1 MTIRTAKATF
11 YDLDAQRSGIMNRCE
26 DYAKWTLPR
35 LLPESTFDQNITE
48 LANDYQSVGAQA
60 TNHLANKLM
69 LTLFAPS
76 RPFFRLDLDP
86 KLRKTVLAQGMAEA
100 ELDAVLALGEK
111 SALRVLEQRGLR
123 PKLFLALQ
131 YLIVLGNALLYL
143 PDKGDARVFSMRQW
157 VVRRTAD
164 GRVKELC
171 IRECMKFDEL
181 DAAARDA
188 FILASGKPRPLDT
201 AAVELFTLVRRND
214 ANKLEL
220 RQAVN
225 EYDLGD
231 EFAAT
236 YNDDTCPYRVECWN
250 LSDEANYGSGL
261 VEDYRGA
268 FSALSTMSE
277 AEIEAGVLCSEFR
290 WLVNPSGQTKP
301 EDLEESEN
309 GAALPGFKD
318 DVVPITFGNAQN
330 LQVLAA
336 VSEKQIRVI
345 GQGFLM
351 PSAVTRDAERV
362 TAEEIRG
369 QAIELET
376 GLGGVY
382 TRLASSLQP
391 YIAAFLLKGA
401 DISIANTKLTV
412 QVITGLDALSRSGD
426 LENLRLALQDIASLQ
441 TLGPDL
447 LGTLNLQEIMTAIF
461 IGRGVPPTKFVKAPE
476 QVQQEQQA
484 QQEQQTQAMAAQEGA
499 RAAANNA
506 ISKGNQ

>member
-1 MTIRTAKATF
+1 MITAKSVFST
-11 YDLDAQRSGIMNRCE
+11 LDAERSGLMTRCE

-35 LLPESTFDQNITE
+35 LLPASTFNQNITE
-48 LANDYQSVGAQA
+48 LANDYQSIGAQA

-76 RPFFRLDLDP
+76 RPFFRLDVDP
-86 KLRKTVLAQGMAEA
+86 KLRAQVLANGMPEA
-100 ELDAVLALGEK
+100 DLDAVLAQGEK
-111 SALRVLEQRGLR
+111 NALRVLEQRSLR

-131 YLIVLGNALLYL
+131 YLIVLGNVLLYL
-143 PDKGDARVFSMRQW
+143 PKTGDARVFSLRQW

-171 IRECMKFDEL
+171 IREGMKFDEL
-181 DAAARDA
+181 DPSAQQAY
-188 FILASGKPRPLDT
+188 LTASNKPGVQPDHK
-201 AAVELFTLVRRND
+201 VELYTYVRRTD
-214 ANKLEL
+214 GNKLEL
-220 RQAVN
+220 RQSVD

-231 EFAAT
+231 EFSAN
-236 YNDDTCPYRVECWN
+236 YDDDTCPYRVECWN
-250 LSDEANYGSGL
+250 LSDEADYGTGL

-268 FSALSTMSE
+268 FAALSTMSE
-277 AEIEAGVLCSEFR
+277 AEIEAGILCSEFR

-318 DVVPITFGNAQN
+318 DIVPLSFGNVSN
-330 LQVLAA
+330 LQTLTAIA
-336 VSEKQIRVI
+336 EKQIRVI

-369 QAIELET
+369 QAMELET

-391 YIAAFLLKGA
+391 YIARFLLEGA
-401 DISIANTKLTV
+401 DVKLQNTKLTV

-426 LENLRLALQDIASLQ
+426 LENLRLALNDIAALQ
-441 TLGPDL
+441 TLSPQL

-461 IGRGVPPTKFVKAPE
+461 IGRGVSATKFVKPPQ
-476 QVQQEQQA
+476 QVQQEQAAQREQEAQA
-484 QQEQQTQAMAAQEGA
+484 VATQEGA
-499 RAAANNA
+499 RAAANQA
-506 ISKGNQ
+506 VQ

>member
-1 MTIRTAKATF
+1 MNQHTAKAVFEKLNAARTSIMT
-11 YDLDAQRSGIMNRCE
+11 RSE

-35 LLPESTFDQNITE
+35 LLPENNYDQNTSE
-48 LANDYQSVGAQA
+48 LVTDYQSVGAQA

-76 RPFFRLDLDP
+76 RPFFRLDVDNKVRQQL
-86 KLRKTVLAQGMAEA
+86 LGAGMAEA
-100 ELDAVLALGEK
+100 QLDAVLAMGEQ
-111 SALRVLEQRGLR
+111 SALRVLEQRALR

-131 YLIVLGNALLYL
+131 YLIVLGNVLLYL
-143 PDKGDARVFSMRQW
+143 PKTGDARVFSLRQW

-164 GRVKELC
+164 GRIKELC
-171 IRECMKFDEL
+171 IRESLKFDEL
-181 DAAARDA
+181 DPDAQAAYVANSQRP
-188 FILASGKPRPLDT
+188 KPPDHAT
-201 AAVELFTLVRRND
+201 IELFTYIRRTET
-214 ANKLEL
+214 NKLEL
-220 RQAVN
+220 RQSVD
-225 EYDLGD
+225 EVDLGD
-231 EFAAT
+231 TFAAT

-250 LSDEANYGSGL
+250 LADENDYGTGL

-268 FSALSTMSE
+268 FAALSAMAE
-277 AEIEAGVLCSEFR
+277 AEVEAGILASEFR

-309 GAALPGFKD
+309 GAALPGFKED
-318 DVVPITFGNAQN
+318 IVPLSFGNVSN
-330 LQVLAA
+330 LQTLGAI
-336 VSEKQIRVI
+336 SEKQIRII

-391 YIAAFLLKGA
+391 YIASFLLEGA
-401 DISIANTKLTV
+401 DISIKGTKLTV

-426 LENLRLALQDIASLQ
+426 LENLRLALNDIAGLQ
-441 TLGPDL
+441 TLGPEL
-447 LGTLNLQEIMTAIF
+447 LARLNIEEIFTAIF
-461 IGRGVPPTKFVKAPE
+461 IGRGVNATKFVKSSQ
-476 QVQQEQQA
+476 QVQAEDNARREAEA
-484 QQEQQTQAMAAQEGA
+484 QQVATQEGA
-499 RAAANNA
+499 RAAATNA
-506 ISKGNQ
+506 VQQGNQ